1 MMFVS
6 GWIIPCHSSHS
17 SRFGWFWMAPYGSP
31 FHVHEAMIRW
41 KWSPNG
47 HWVGKVMT
55 ETSPSTDWVQ
65 NIWYNHHMSCRI
77 WRYAKRC
84 GDVPALVRKKA
95 PWGLVSYLARH
106 YVWLKHV
113 DPYEI
118 WCLNVFDL
126 FHRLVEIDWN
136 SRSAD
141 VRDRLILTWRWYG
154 QKSDLNWQ
162 LATASEIPNI
172 YAGEFFVHPIF
183 FRKRSSCTQVPSQ
196 FCPYQPMRDSVL
208 LGTQAWS
215 QRCCSAASGG
225 VVRTATHHGFGHK
238 VPGRAMGVWKLCKHR
253 GKSWNFPQFQWFF
266 WRFSHDFGKPR

>member
-6 GWIIPCHSSHS
+6 GWIIPSHS
-17 SRFGWFWMAPYGSP
+17 SCFGWFWMAPYGSP

-65 NIWYNHHMSCRI
+65 NIWYNHHMSCGI

-84 GDVPALVRKKA
+84 GEVPALVRKKA

-183 FRKRSSCTQVPSQ
+183 FVKDQVVLKYPVSFAPISAHEGFSSAWYPSMI
-196 FCPYQPMRDSVL
+196 PEMLLSGKWWSYRDRNSSWFWSQSSWAGHGRVENCVNIGAN
-208 LGTQAWS
+208 LGTFPNS
-215 QRCCSAASGG
+215 SG
-225 VVRTATHHGFGHK
+225 
-238 VPGRAMGVWKLCKHR
+238 
-253 GKSWNFPQFQWFF
+253 FF
-266 WRFSHDFGKPR
+266 WWFSHDFGKPR